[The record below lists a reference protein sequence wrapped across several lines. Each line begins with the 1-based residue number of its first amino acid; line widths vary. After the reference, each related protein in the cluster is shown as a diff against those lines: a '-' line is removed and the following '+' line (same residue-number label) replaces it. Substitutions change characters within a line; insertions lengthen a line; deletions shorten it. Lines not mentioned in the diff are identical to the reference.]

1 MDNFREFLPSFAP
14 LIAIGVL
21 FYIMLIR
28 PERRKQATL
37 RSMLDDL
44 KKNDRV
50 VTIGGIRGT
59 VVSVRREIDEVT
71 LKVDDNTKLRV
82 TVGSV
87 ARVETDGNGDAS

>member
-1 MDNFREFLPSFAP
+1 MDNIGDLLPSFAP

-21 FYIMLIR
+21 FYVMLIR
-28 PERRKQATL
+28 PERRKQAAV

-71 LKVDDNTKLRV
+71 IKVYDPQQ
-82 TVGSV
+82 
-87 ARVETDGNGDAS
+87 